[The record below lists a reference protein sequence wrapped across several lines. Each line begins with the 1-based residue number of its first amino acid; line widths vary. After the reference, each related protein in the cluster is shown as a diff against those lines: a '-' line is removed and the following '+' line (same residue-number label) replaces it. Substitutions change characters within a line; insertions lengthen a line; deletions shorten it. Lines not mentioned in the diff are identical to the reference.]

1 MLLCGEEYL
10 RVMELFPVNQRGEA
24 GLRNISLAANS
35 CRLGKSIK
43 ESIKVLKNNKKIEK
57 QIKFRQNNPKS
68 IRDSER
74 FWSAWILLTAKWISE
89 LAGG

>member
-1 MLLCGEEYL
+1 
-10 RVMELFPVNQRGEA
+10 
-24 GLRNISLAANS
+24 
-35 CRLGKSIK
+35 
-43 ESIKVLKNNKKIEK
+43 LKNNKKIEK
-57 QIKFRQNNPKS
+57 QIKFRQNNPMQS